1 MPLTRLD
8 NLLSSKTGKYIYV
21 SPDDF
26 NATDSLDNRGNTPL
40 RPFVSIQRAFLEVA
54 RYSYVPG
61 VDNDRFDQFTI
72 LLSPGTHYID
82 NRPGTLDTYDVPIFN
97 FDATTGE
104 WNDNSIFD
112 LGNPNNVLYKFNGK
126 DGGATIPRGTSLVGT
141 DLRRTQ
147 VRALYVPDPA
157 DKDVPRTALFNV
169 TGGCYFWQFTILD
182 GNPDTGPLNGKV
194 YYEPG
199 STLTDT
205 PLFSHHKMTNF
216 VFADKEDLSLLYRKI
231 AKCFSKYQTAIDDV
245 YAAEISA
252 NGGRVV
258 DTWDA
263 STSKSYAQNDT
274 VVFGGNAYQA
284 LVAHTSSSDKRPDK
298 NKTYWKILTTISR
311 EFDYRIQE
319 NRIVGPLADT
329 IQLDDV
335 TITEPNPGVLNVTVK
350 TKINHGFFP
359 GQYVAIANTG
369 FSTLLE
375 GVFQVISIST
385 TNPKEFTYRAY
396 ATLSQVS
403 FASGETK
410 VPNATATVQAEVDS
424 VESASPYVFNVSI
437 RSVWGICGIWADGR
451 KATGFKS
458 MVIAQY
464 TGVSLQKDDRA
475 FIRYD
480 EFTNTWNEAP
490 LGDAFAST
498 PYHIKGDEIGRAHV

>member
-252 NGGRVV
+252 NGGRVA

-298 NKTYWKILTTISR
+298 NK
-311 EFDYRIQE
+311 
-319 NRIVGPLADT
+319 
-329 IQLDDV
+329 
-335 TITEPNPGVLNVTVK
+335 
-350 TKINHGFFP
+350 
-359 GQYVAIANTG
+359 
-369 FSTLLE
+369 
-375 GVFQVISIST
+375 
-385 TNPKEFTYRAY
+385 
-396 ATLSQVS
+396 
-403 FASGETK
+403 
-410 VPNATATVQAEVDS
+410 
-424 VESASPYVFNVSI
+424 
-437 RSVWGICGIWADGR
+437 
-451 KATGFKS
+451 
-458 MVIAQY
+458 
-464 TGVSLQKDDRA
+464 
-475 FIRYD
+475 
-480 EFTNTWNEAP
+480 
-490 LGDAFAST
+490 
-498 PYHIKGDEIGRAHV
+498 IGRAHV